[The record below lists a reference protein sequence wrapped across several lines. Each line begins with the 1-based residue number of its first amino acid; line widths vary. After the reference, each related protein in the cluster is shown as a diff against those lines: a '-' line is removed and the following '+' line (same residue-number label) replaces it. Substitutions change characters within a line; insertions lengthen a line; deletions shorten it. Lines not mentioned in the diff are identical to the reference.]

1 VSHDYERY
9 ANLWDTGLTPYYK
22 HFYEYPPATLP
33 LLYFPLKVDQ
43 LGIGQYYQN
52 YRVQVFLVELI
63 FFWFIAHT
71 INRLK
76 MKPANKWLSLCF
88 YLLAPVVA
96 KDFYYEGLD
105 VIFIGSLSLGII
117 SLLNKSK
124 EWLGKIW
131 FWTFFWL
138 STGVKFLTAPLFL
151 PFFYL
156 KKLSFWEEVKAATV
170 GFLLIWGLP
179 LAYFRSSLAVMF
191 VFHAKRGL
199 KYASFPSF
207 VVETINY
214 WTQTEVR
221 FPEPPDFQL
230 MGPVSTIAEKV
241 VGIVFPLAIALTL
254 GYAIYKIFKSKPE
267 AYSFALKISLIFILT
282 IFLTGKVFSQP
293 FHLWLIPL
301 VVLFPFKSI
310 NFQLKFLLPVLW
322 LLIID
327 TTPWINIAEN
337 IMVIEPLPS
346 KFFIYLARFIPM
358 FWLLIMAFKLPDKLD
373 LKST

>member
-1 VSHDYERY
+1 
-9 ANLWDTGLTPYYK
+9 
-22 HFYEYPPATLP
+22 
-33 LLYFPLKVDQ
+33 
-43 LGIGQYYQN
+43 
-52 YRVQVFLVELI
+52 
-63 FFWFIAHT
+63 
-71 INRLK
+71 
-76 MKPANKWLSLCF
+76 
-88 YLLAPVVA
+88 
-96 KDFYYEGLD
+96 
-105 VIFIGSLSLGII
+105 
-117 SLLNKSK
+117 
-124 EWLGKIW
+124 
-131 FWTFFWL
+131 
-138 STGVKFLTAPLFL
+138 
-151 PFFYL
+151 
-156 KKLSFWEEVKAATV
+156 
-170 GFLLIWGLP
+170 
-179 LAYFRSSLAVMF
+179 
-191 VFHAKRGL
+191 
-199 KYASFPSF
+199 
-207 VVETINY
+207 VETINY